1 MKIRKD
7 SPFSTLTS
15 EQGERLLELSKTVSM
30 ENLVKIME
38 KLPEP
43 IHCSIPAM
51 RKYLRRVAQEQLLE
65 IAEDSEETLTILAKK
80 GENPEVREAT
90 LAAMRLRMFENA
102 FEANNR
108 ELLVEMFHELNEE
121 KARERAETL
130 EERKVKVSEENAKL
144 GWRKLECE
152 NARAGLKLLP
162 KIRAILTDTTKGLEG
177 RVAEALACL
186 GNERGQMLTSNPAGM
201 LPMAA
206 TESKEAA

>member
-1 MKIRKD
+1 MKIRND
-7 SPFSTLTS
+7 SPFAKVTK
-15 EQGERLLELSKTVSM
+15 EQGEKLLEFSKTVSM
-30 ENLVKIME
+30 EDLVKIVE
-38 KLPEP
+38 GLPEP
-43 IHCSIPAM
+43 IRCSIPAM

-65 IAEDSEETLTILAKK
+65 VAEESEETITILAKK
-80 GENPEVREAT
+80 GENPELREAT

-108 ELLVEMFHELNEE
+108 ELLVEMFGELNEE
-121 KARERAETL
+121 KARERAEAL
-130 EERKVKVSEENAKL
+130 EERKVKVAEENAKL

-186 GNERGQMLTSNPAGM
+186 GNKGGPMLTSNSAGM
-201 LPMAA
+201 LPMGA
-206 TESKEAA
+206 TESKEA